1 MKTGIHFIRIV
12 GTTFPRTNVE
22 TGECEMTVPRITC
35 DKPQR
40 KYKMTQIKTYR
51 DLLVWQKSMVLVT
64 NVYQASKSLPKDETY
79 GLISQIRRCA
89 VSIPSNIAEGYGRNS
104 ISDYIR
110 SLHIATGSLYELQT
124 QLEICINLQYLNKR
138 SFDKLYESSREIERM
153 LSSLTKKLHDKRN
166 K

>member
-1 MKTGIHFIRIV
+1 LMTKIR
-12 GTTFPRTNVE
+12 
-22 TGECEMTVPRITC
+22 
-35 DKPQR
+35 
-40 KYKMTQIKTYR
+40 TYR

-64 NVYQASKSLPKDETY
+64 DIYKASKSFPKDEIY
-79 GLISQIRRCA
+79 GLTSQIRRCA

-104 ISDYIR
+104 TNDYIR

-124 QLEICINLQYLNKR
+124 QLEICLNLRYLNKN

-153 LSSLTKKLHDKRN
+153 LSSLTKVLNDKRN